1 MHGQDYPC
9 RVQRPSSNASS
20 QNRLLRLLRARKL
33 MVASLAVGIATA
45 LAWPADPGPV
55 TRGLIGWNVG
65 VWLYLALVAH
75 MMARADHGRIRR
87 FAAAHAEGA
96 RVVLLVVVIAVIMS
110 LAAIALELSAAKGG
124 AGRTALPHVLFAM
137 STVAGSWVLV
147 PTLFTLNYASLYYLP
162 GGHGLTFPG
171 AAADFQPDYA
181 DFAYFAF
188 TIAVAAQTSDVTVT
202 TRPMRR
208 LVLVQSVLSFA
219 FNTTVLALAVNLA
232 AGLV

>member
-1 MHGQDYPC
+1 MVVSLIVGLTA
-9 RVQRPSSNASS
+9 ASFVPAS
-20 QNRLLRLLRARKL
+20 Q
-33 MVASLAVGIATA
+33 GA
-45 LAWPADPGPV
+45 LG
-55 TRGLIGWNVG
+55 RGLIGWNVG
-65 VWLYLALVAH
+65 VWLYLTLVAH

-96 RVVLLVVVIAVIMS
+96 RVVLLVVVLAVIAS
-110 LAAIALELSAAKGG
+110 LAAIAVEMAAAKGA
-124 AGRTALPHVLFAM
+124 AGRTALPHVLFALI
-137 STVAGSWVLV
+137 TVAGSWVLV

-162 GGHGLTFPG
+162 GGQGLAFPG

-181 DFAYFAF
+181 DFAYVAF

-208 LVLVQSVLSFA
+208 LVLVQSVLAFA
-219 FNTTVLALAVNLA
+219 FNTTVLALAINLA